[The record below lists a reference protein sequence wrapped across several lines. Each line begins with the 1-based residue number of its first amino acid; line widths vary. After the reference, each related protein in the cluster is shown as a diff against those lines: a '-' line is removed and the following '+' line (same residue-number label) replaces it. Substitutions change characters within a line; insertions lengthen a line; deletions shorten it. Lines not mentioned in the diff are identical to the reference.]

1 MKALIAVLVLAAS
14 LSQASAAGCDPV
26 RAYTCSGIIRGTNI
40 SYYVSFEEMMKVLGG
55 QNGLTYDES
64 QGFGEE
70 TNCKIP
76 TGAGSAKIKFL
87 ESDDFL
93 TGKILASVKTS
104 HGWAKVICEEIA
116 GGF

>member
-1 MKALIAVLVLAAS
+1 MKALIAVLVFAAS

-26 RAYTCSGIIRGTNI
+26 RAYTCSGMIRGTNI

-55 QNGLTYDES
+55 KTGLTYDET
-64 QGFGEE
+64 QGFGEH

-76 TGAGSAKIKFL
+76 TGAGSAKIKFRK
-87 ESDDFL
+87 SDDFL
-93 TGKILASVKTS
+93 TGKVLASVKTS
-104 HGWAKVICEEIA
+104 QGWAKVICEELE